1 MRMRTIEIS
10 VGAFMLA
17 GVFAL
22 VLLALKVSG
31 LSLNSNHQTYT
42 LYAEFDNIGGLND
55 RARIAIGGVT
65 VGRVTNISLD
75 KKTYMAR
82 VTLNIDQNI
91 DNIPIDSS
99 ASIMTAGLLG
109 EKYLSISI
117 GGSDNYFKP
126 GDTFS
131 DTQSALV
138 LENLI
143 GKFLLNAGNSNKSS
157 PRPSSSQSPATSNDQ
172 F

>member
-17 GVFAL
+17 GIFAL

-31 LSLNSNHQTYT
+31 LSLNQSHQTYT
-42 LYAEFDNIGGLND
+42 LYAEFDNIGPLTD

-65 VGRVTNISLD
+65 VGRVTDISLD

-82 VTLNIDQNI
+82 VTLSINKNI
-91 DNIPIDSS
+91 DNIPIDST

-109 EKYLSISI
+109 EKYISISI
-117 GGSDNYFKP
+117 GGENHYFKP
-126 GDTFS
+126 DDTFS
-131 DTQSALV
+131 DTQSAII

-143 GKFLLNAGNSNKSS
+143 GKFLLNSGSSDKSS
-157 PRPSSSQSPATSNDQ
+157 QSQSPATSNDQ